1 MAEWLKAHAWKA
13 CVPQGTVGSNPTLSA
28 SITLD
33 NKLQSSPPH
42 GGTYLGDRIP
52 QSPQQP
58 RSPQP
63 RTPLPVGYRQGII
76 TAITVLL
83 GFSLLFLRYWD
94 FELPGAWTV
103 SSAIAAVLMALSI
116 ALQMVTLWRSL
127 QIKDDDEHEYAK
139 TLRWFL
145 SSAVVL
151 LIAVAL
157 AWLSVSHFLKF

>member
-1 MAEWLKAHAWKA
+1 MPRRPYATK
-13 CVPQGTVGSNPTLSA
+13 PSTA
-28 SITLD
+28 SSTA
-33 NKLQSSPPH
+33 
-42 GGTYLGDRIP
+42 
-52 QSPQQP
+52 
-58 RSPQP
+58 P

-83 GFSLLFLRYWD
+83 GFSLLFVRYWD

-116 ALQMVTLWRSL
+116 ALQMVALWRSL

-157 AWLSVSHFLKF
+157 AWLSLSHFLKF